1 MPAISYPVLKCILE
15 HIEANCRFSIS
26 ARCPEISRVEKNIPL
41 LVERLDFIMRNR
53 VGINDNSF
61 YVSSKET
68 ERWYSDRMSDQ
79 PCTLQL
85 CNFKSKFSAER
96 NISTK
101 YGAEAATRRIVEYL
115 LGGRNKIR
123 VKLFI
128 VFNCGYQTMQY
139 LFGICNVKVSALKC
153 SSIGLIKLNVLIENP
168 LKELHFV
175 VNHPTDF
182 ENPIARTAEKIVITN
197 YGYDGPNFWLSA
209 HRNLPNKEVII
220 DTYEHG
226 FTDIKILKLI
236 EYWKENHKAVGSSFS
251 VCKGNGDSIEM
262 FLENVKE
269 RFQGNYVKLKKTDTK
284 TFFNVKAVSIKID
297 SESKIV
303 VYGGRPYRLFPMSMK
318 VVIKVMDIESSE
330 ELSEPSEKSDFSI
343 MLSSYSPLVVLNL
356 FGLLIALFFC
366 LIH

>member
-1 MPAISYPVLKCILE
+1 MPATSYPVLKCILE

-26 ARCPEISRVEKNIPL
+26 AQCPEISRLEKRIPL

-61 YVSSKET
+61 YAHMK
-68 ERWYSDRMSDQ
+68 
-79 PCTLQL
+79 
-85 CNFKSKFSAER
+85 
-96 NISTK
+96 K
-101 YGAEAATRRIVEYL
+101 YGAEAAIRRIVEYL

-139 LFGICNVKVSALKC
+139 LFGICNVKVSALRC
-153 SSIGLIKLNVLIENP
+153 SSIGLVKLHVLIENP
-168 LKELHFV
+168 LKELQFV

-197 YGYDGPNFWLSA
+197 YGYDGPNFWLIA

-236 EYWKENHKAVGSSFS
+236 EYWKVNHKAVGSSFC

-262 FLENVKE
+262 FLKNVKE
-269 RFQGNYVKLKKTDTK
+269 RFQGTYVKLKKTNAK
-284 TFFNVKAVSIKID
+284 KFFNVKAVSIKIN

-303 VYGGRPYRLFPMSMK
+303 VYGGRTYRQFPLSLK
-318 VVIKVMDIESSE
+318 VLIKVMEIGSSE
-330 ELSEPSEKSDFSI
+330 EIIEPSEKSDFSR
-343 MLSSYSPLVVLNL
+343 MLSSYPPLVVLLL
-356 FGLLIALFFC
+356 FGLLIVLFFC
-366 LIH
+366 LMLIQ